1 MTAGP
6 GPAFRRHPG
15 GREVPAPPPERS
27 ERVSQTTRSTTPD
40 PSSLATPSPG
50 DAGPRAAGRGDIRAV
65 IPALRI
71 AALRIAAR
79 DLADGPPLRA
89 DELVRDTIVRAL
101 RDWDRRPAD
110 ADLGAWLTGLLAD
123 RSRAGGA
130 PA

>member
-1 MTAGP
+1 
-6 GPAFRRHPG
+6 
-15 GREVPAPPPERS
+15 
-27 ERVSQTTRSTTPD
+27 VSQTARSTTPD

-65 IPALRI
+65 IPALRV
-71 AALRIAAR
+71 AAR

-89 DELVRDTIVRAL
+89 DELVRDTIVQAL